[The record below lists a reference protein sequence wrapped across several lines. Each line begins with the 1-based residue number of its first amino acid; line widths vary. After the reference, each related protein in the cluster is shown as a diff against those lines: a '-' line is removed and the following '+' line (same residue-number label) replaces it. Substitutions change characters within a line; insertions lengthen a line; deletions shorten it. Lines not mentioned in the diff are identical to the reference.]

1 MCYLLSVF
9 FLTRLPCNQLISVLK
24 QVNEFLEASPE
35 ANEYLQFRVDER
47 PVNTRELVREYR
59 SHQHCTVQRQN
70 KSLLIRCVRKRSRA
84 FSRLNF
90 LFQSRSNDLSVL
102 LLELIGILL
111 ILFDQLGIA
120 NKIKMTGR
128 QRLRRARTDDVHNS
142 LNISFPDVSYRL
154 KVCKKRSFSST
165 IGAINALNWGRLLK
179 YCIIMVKFL
188 DDFFLLFI
196 ESIKP

>member
-70 KSLLIRCVRKRSRA
+70 KGLLIRCVRKRSRA

-90 LFQSRSNDLSVL
+90 LFQSRSNYLSVL

-111 ILFDQLGIA
+111 ILLDQLGIA
-120 NKIKMTGR
+120 YKIKMAWR
-128 QRLRRARTDDVHNS
+128 HRLRRARTDDVHNS
-142 LNISFPDVSYRL
+142 LNISFTDVSYRL
-154 KVCKKRSFSST
+154 KVRKKRSFSST
-165 IGAINALNWGRLLK
+165 IGAIYALNWRRLLK
-179 YCIIMVKFL
+179 YRIIMVKFL
-188 DDFFLLFI
+188 DDFLILFI
-196 ESIKP
+196 ESVKP